1 MKRCCPANAFSLIAI
16 EQQPICDDALVTPAV
31 GEKRRRVYV
40 AELVSQGGQ
49 ERR

>member
-1 MKRCCPANAFSLIAI
+1 MKRCCPANALSFIAI

-31 GEKRRRVYV
+31 GGSDRRVYGT
-40 AELVSQGGQ
+40 ELVGQGGQ